1 MFVSETKT
9 YNFATYARRYGNGG
23 WVHKVDVKYD
33 KENVAI
39 SESFPGLEMLALK
52 ILQFAVNMSV
62 AFIFEVSSNETW

>member
-1 MFVSETKT
+1 
-9 YNFATYARRYGNGG
+9 
-23 WVHKVDVKYD
+23 VDVKYD

-62 AFIFEVSSNETW
+62 AFIFEVSSNET